1 MTNHYL
7 ESPNY
12 RTISKERCS
21 NHTINHL
28 HSDQGSGL
36 AVAAGR
42 SRVADFLFCH
52 CKAHTFWSLTNAL
65 TEMLAISG
73 SMDMAVDIVTEVVD
87 MGVTEEV
94 VTDMVE
100 ADTVE
105 GDTVVEE
112 VDMVDGVDTDTVAAT
127 GKVAMAEVATVME
140 VEEDTAMEA
149 GITKERKNKNP

>member
-1 MTNHYL
+1 
-7 ESPNY
+7 
-12 RTISKERCS
+12 
-21 NHTINHL
+21 
-28 HSDQGSGL
+28 
-36 AVAAGR
+36 
-42 SRVADFLFCH
+42 
-52 CKAHTFWSLTNAL
+52 
-65 TEMLAISG
+65 
-73 SMDMAVDIVTEVVD
+73 MAVDIVTEVVD

-94 VTDMVE
+94 VTDMMG

-112 VDMVDGVDTDTVAAT
+112 VDMVDGVDTDTVAATDKVAAT